1 MDRKFIESSMIRSIG
16 HDAESSTLEIEFKNG
31 AVWQYFDFSES
42 TWYEFEGAVSQ
53 GKFFHSEIKN
63 QYSESQVG

>member
-1 MDRKFIESSMIRSIG
+1 MDRKIIESSMIRSIG
-16 HDAESSTLEIEFKNG
+16 HDADRAILEIEFNNG

-53 GKFFHSEIKN
+53 GKFFHSDIIN
-63 QYSESQVG
+63 QYPESQVG

>member
-1 MDRKFIESSMIRSIG
+1 MDRKIIESSMIRSIG
-16 HDAESSTLEIEFKNG
+16 HDADSAILEIEFNNG
-31 AVWQYFDFSES
+31 AVWQYSDFSES

-53 GKFFHSEIKN
+53 GKFFHSDIKG